1 MKRILATTALVM
13 IMAGGAYAAQMGNY
27 TAQPQ
32 DVEASDFIGSRIYAA
47 ETLPATDTVQP
58 GAEKDWDDVGEI
70 NDVILGRDGQIKA
83 VVLGVGGFLG
93 MGEKNVAVPM
103 QDVKFVKNG
112 DGPNDFF
119 LVVNANKDV
128 LTNAPAY
135 VSLDEKA
142 AQQAAS
148 NDAAAPA
155 DTTMTTP
162 TDTATDTTMTP
173 PADTTTAADATADQ
187 PADTTASTATTNTD
201 QNTAANTTTDQPADT
216 AASTTAT
223 TDQNTAANT
232 TAEKPADTAASTT
245 TTNTEQNTAA
255 NTTATTPT
263 DSTDTT
269 TTGSTTTGGAT
280 QAMTDENRTRLVR
293 PEINREGYRAAE
305 VAELTA
311 DKLEGARVYGPNDED
326 VGEVNRLILDNNG
339 QVQRVVLDVGGFL
352 GMGERQ
358 IAVTPDELNIVRTED
373 GNEFRVYIDAN
384 QANLKAQPEYKG

>member
-1 MKRILATTALVM
+1 MKRILATTALVL
-13 IMAGGAYAAQMGNY
+13 IMAGGAYSAQMGNY

-32 DVEASDFIGSRIYAA
+32 DVEASDFIGARIYAA
-47 ETLPATDTVQP
+47 ETLPATDMVAA

-93 MGEKNVAVPM
+93 MGEKSVAIPM

-112 DGPNDFF
+112 EGPNDYF

-135 VSLDEKA
+135 VSLEDKT
-142 AQQAAS
+142 AQQAAA

-155 DTTMTTP
+155 DTMTLP
-162 TDTATDTTMTP
+162 TDTATDTTTAK
-173 PADTTTAADATADQ
+173 PADTTTAADTNTTTPADTTTAADTTKPADTTTAADTTAEK
-187 PADTTASTATTNTD
+187 PADTTASTATTD
-201 QNTAANTTTDQPADT
+201 Q
-216 AASTTAT
+216 
-223 TDQNTAANT
+223 
-232 TAEKPADTAASTT
+232 KPADTAM
-245 TTNTEQNTAA
+245 NTDA
-255 NTTATTPT
+255 TTATPT
-263 DSTDTT
+263 DDAAATDTT
-269 TTGSTTTGGAT
+269 TTASTTTDNAT

-293 PEINREGYRAAE
+293 PEINRDGYKAAE

-311 DKLEGARVYGPNDED
+311 DKLEGARVYGPKDED
-326 VGEVNRLILDNNG
+326 VGEINRLILDNNG

-358 IAVTPDELNIVRTED
+358 IAVTLDELNIVRTDD
-373 GNEFRVYIDAN
+373 GNEFRVYIDSN

>member
-13 IMAGGAYAAQMGNY
+13 IMAGGAYSAQMGNY
-27 TAQPQ
+27 ASTPT
-32 DVEASDFIGSRIYAA
+32 DVEASDFIGSRIYAT
-47 ETLPATDTVQP
+47 ETMPATDTVAA
-58 GAEKDWDDVGEI
+58 GAEKDWDDLGEV
-70 NDVILGRDGQIKA
+70 NDVILGRDGQVKA

-112 DGPNDFF
+112 DGPNDYF
-119 LVVNANKDV
+119 LVVNANKDL

-135 VSLDEKA
+135 VSAEEKA
-142 AQQAAS
+142 AEQQAAA

-162 TDTATDTTMTP
+162 TDTATDTTTTA
-173 PADTTTAADATADQ
+173 PADTTTAADTTT
-187 PADTTASTATTNTD
+187 PADT
-201 QNTAANTTTDQPADT
+201 NTAAD
-216 AASTTAT
+216 
-223 TDQNTAANT
+223 T

-245 TTNTEQNTAA
+245 TTTTPADQNTAA
-255 NTTATTPT
+255 NTTAEQPADATTAMNNDTSTATPT
-263 DSTDTT
+263 DNSTDTDAT
-269 TTGSTTTGGAT
+269 TTASTTTDNAT

-293 PEINREGYRAAE
+293 PEINREGYKAAE

-326 VGEVNRLILDNNG
+326 VGEVNRLILDTNG

-358 IAVTPDELNIVRTED
+358 IAVTPDELNIVRTDD

>member
-13 IMAGGAYAAQMGNY
+13 IMAGGAYSAEMGNY
-27 TAQPQ
+27 QAQPM
-32 DVEASDFIGSRIYAA
+32 DVEASDFIGSRIYA
-47 ETLPATDTVQP
+47 TDTMPATDTVAA

-93 MGEKNVAVPM
+93 IGEKSVAVPM

-112 DGPNDFF
+112 DGADDFF
-119 LVVNANKDV
+119 LVVNANKDL

-142 AQQAAS
+142 QQQQAAD
-148 NDAAAPA
+148 NTAAPA
-155 DTTMTTP
+155 DTTTT
-162 TDTATDTTMTP
+162 TAATDTTTTAP
-173 PADTTTAADATADQ
+173 ADTAADTAATTTTPADTTTAADATAK
-187 PADTTASTATTNTD
+187 
-201 QNTAANTTTDQPADT
+201 
-216 AASTTAT
+216 
-223 TDQNTAANT
+223 
-232 TAEKPADTAASTT
+232 KPADA
-245 TTNTEQNTAA
+245 
-255 NTTATTPT
+255 TTAMTNDAATTGT
-263 DSTDTT
+263 TDTT
-269 TTGSTTTGGAT
+269 TTASDTTATKPADTTTAMDNTATDTDSTTTASTTADSAT

-293 PEINREGYRAAE
+293 PDINREGYKAAE
-305 VAELTA
+305 MTELTA

-339 QVQRVVLDVGGFL
+339 QVTRIVLDVGGFL

-373 GNEFRVYIDAN
+373 GNEFRVYVDAN